1 MEFYCTTVLAV
12 INWKPIKGTVHPK
25 NYILSLYWPSFH
37 SKLHVVIFH
46 SMLLFFYIKHKTII
60 FEWSSRQQLFVNI
73 HYDWSHDLW
82 GLKGFHVS
90 MICTILHFGEYPLN
104 VNSVLKCCSLSSARI
119 DFIHCLRFDLNKN
132 HVSAWWSCHRTAYAV
147 CVQWWH
153 QGGTKVTRRRRIAE

>member
-1 MEFYCTTVLAV
+1 MEFYCTAVLAV

-104 VNSVLKCCSLSSARI
+104 VNSVCMLFFVICADRFYTLFALWSEQKPCIRMVKLSQNSI
-119 DFIHCLRFDLNKN
+119 CCLRSVDTLQN
-132 HVSAWWSCHRTAYAV
+132 
-147 CVQWWH
+147 
-153 QGGTKVTRRRRIAE
+153 GTRVTRRRRIAE